1 MLRHAILEIF
11 CTYKDATYM
20 LIPATDLAAGLSAL
34 SRLLED
40 MKSESLNLNE
50 ADTRH
55 RFIDRLIHECL
66 GWDRTQTHLERHV
79 NGDYSDYELGIPPQ
93 IVIEAKR
100 AGKSFEIPSETNKS
114 IVRSLGSLFSLCPN
128 FRDAFK
134 QAQKYCSDRGIQV
147 GVISNST
154 QIIVFLGVRNDG
166 IPPAEGKCLLF
177 NGWEQ
182 IGKKL

>member
-1 MLRHAILEIF
+1 
-11 CTYKDATYM
+11 M

-55 RFIDRLIHECL
+55 RFIDRLIHKCL
-66 GWDRTQTHLERHV
+66 GRDRTQTHLERHV

-100 AGKSFEIPSETNKS
+100 AGKSFERPSETNKS
-114 IVRSLGSLFSLCPN
+114 IVRSLGVLWKNP
-128 FRDAFK
+128 
-134 QAQKYCSDRGIQV
+134 QKCS
-147 GVISNST
+147 
-154 QIIVFLGVRNDG
+154 F
-166 IPPAEGKCLLF
+166 
-177 NGWEQ
+177 
-182 IGKKL
+182 